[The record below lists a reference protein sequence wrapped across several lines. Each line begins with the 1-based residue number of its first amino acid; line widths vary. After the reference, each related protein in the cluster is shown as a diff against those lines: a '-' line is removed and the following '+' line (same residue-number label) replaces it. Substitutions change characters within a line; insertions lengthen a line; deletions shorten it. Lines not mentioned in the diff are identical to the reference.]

1 MNRGKH
7 IKITIGVDGS
17 CRIDAMLFTDA
28 SCQTFTKEITSA
40 LGGGIVQE
48 HAKPEARVPQRAGQA
63 DRQASR

>member
-17 CRIDAMLFTDA
+17 CRIDAVLFTDA
-28 SCQTFTKEITSA
+28 ACQTFTKEISNA
-40 LGGGIVQE
+40 LGGGIIHE